1 MELFIPEKLKEKVVT
16 WRNSNYACK
25 YPTISEILEYSF
37 IENDAGTKA
46 LRFLRKAQIEALE
59 VYWYLRIVE
68 NTPQIF
74 ELYNRIF
81 STPEDKLKALGIELS
96 SDMWK
101 ELVLKG
107 KGIEHIFDKINSD
120 DKFVK
125 KNKLESVRETLS
137 LEYPSYILALAMGAG
152 KTVLI
157 GAIICTEFAMALEHN
172 EDFVKNALVFAP
184 GKTILGALKELSS
197 TPYDKILP
205 PSLYKQ
211 FISSVKFTYT
221 QDGQKDI
228 PIIEGSAYNI
238 VVTNTEKI
246 RIQKPPGKKTIPFF
260 DLKSKEK
267 EEEKTEEA
275 NLRLRKI
282 ASLPNLAVFSDEAH
296 HTYGQSLEKDLKKV
310 RKTVDYLS
318 QETNVIVVVNTTG
331 TPYFKKQIL
340 KDVVYWYGLS
350 QGISDGILK
359 ELSDSIVSYDKV
371 TDNQF
376 LEEIVEDFFTDY
388 KNISVNGDTDSKLA
402 IYFPQTKDVKSSKP
416 VIEKKLIELGLDPST
431 IIEVNNKSDE
441 QTKDFFN
448 NRVNDPSNPY
458 RVYLLVNMGTEG
470 WNVPSLFAT
479 ALARKLKTSNNFV
492 LQAATRCL
500 RQIPNNKQKARIYL
514 SKDNVK
520 ILDNQLRETF
530 NESLEILDTKKSD
543 MVEATITLRKTDC
556 PQILIKKKIPRIIKK
571 EVELNEVVLTKPK
584 VKREMASKTVYD
596 VKSSEIVREVLSEKE
611 TYTVDLED
619 QYIDIYQ
626 FAIEVS
632 TVYRLPLLIIYEKL
646 KEMYT
651 DSDIPVNHLDV
662 LKDQIEKQTSKY
674 ETIYEEIEVALALVK
689 PDGFNKKVVDGRT
702 FYTAEIIYHKSKAD
716 KIFNYEELTKIKSKD
731 LSFHYTPYNMDSL
744 PEKDLLSRLL
754 DKLDEDPDDIKGVY
768 FTGAITDSEKT
779 DFIFEYKDKKGK
791 WHTYTPDF
799 VIIKNNNKVLIVE
812 VKGDPYKDKQKE
824 IALKEVETVNSE
836 KIKYQ
841 IVSTDKD
848 QVEFNDYK
856 KVSSWIYGKEK
867 AKTKKQH
874 S

>member
-1 MELFIPEKLKEKVVT
+1 MELFIPEKLKEKVIE
-16 WRNSNYACK
+16 WRNSNYDCE
-25 YPTISEILEYSF
+25 YPTLSEIFEYSF
-37 IENDAGTKA
+37 IENDSGLKS
-46 LRFLRKAQIEALE
+46 LRYLRKAQIEALE
-59 VYWYLRIVE
+59 TYWYLRIVE

-74 ELYNRIF
+74 ELYNKIF
-81 STPEDKLKALGIELS
+81 NTPEDKLKALGIELS
-96 SDMWK
+96 TEMWK
-101 ELVLKG
+101 ELAIKG
-107 KGIEHIFDKINSD
+107 KGIEHIFDKIKSD

-137 LEYPSYILALAMGAG
+137 LDYPSYILALAMGAG

-157 GAIICTEFAMALEHN
+157 GSIICTEFAMALEHN
-172 EDFVKNALVFAP
+172 VDFVKNALVFAP

-197 TPYDKILP
+197 TSYEKILP
-205 PSLYKQ
+205 PRLYKQ

-228 PIIEGSAYNI
+228 PIIEGSSYNI

-246 RIQKPPGKKTIPFF
+246 RIQKPTGKKTIPLF

-267 EEEKTEEA
+267 EEEKIEEA

-318 QETNVIVVVNTTG
+318 QETNLIVVVNTTG

-371 TDNQF
+371 TNNQF
-376 LEEIVEDFFTDY
+376 LEEVVEDFFTYY
-388 KNISVNGDTDSKLA
+388 KNISVNGNTKSKLA
-402 IYFPQTKDVKSSKP
+402 IYFPQTKDVQSSKS
-416 VIEKKLIELGLDPST
+416 VIEKKLIELGIDPST

-448 NRVNDPSNPY
+448 NRVNDPSNPI

-530 NESLEILDTKKSD
+530 NESLEILDSKKAD
-543 MVEATITLRKTDC
+543 MVEGTITLRKTDC
-556 PQILIKKKIPRIIKK
+556 PKIIIKKKIPRIIKK
-571 EVELNEVVLTKPK
+571 DVDIKDIILTKPK
-584 VKREMASKTVYD
+584 VKSELASKTVYD

-611 TYTVDLED
+611 TYTVKLED
-619 QYIDIYQ
+619 RYVDVYQ
-626 FAIEVS
+626 FTLEIS
-632 TVYRLPLLIIYEKL
+632 TVYRLPIFPVYQKL
-646 KEMYT
+646 KEIYK
-651 DSDIPVNHLDV
+651 DSEIPRNHLEE
-662 LKDQIEKQTSKY
+662 LINQFEKQTSKY
-674 ETIYEEIEVALALVK
+674 ETIFEEVEVALAIVK
-689 PDGFNKKVVDGRT
+689 PGGFNKKIVDGET
-702 FYTAEIIYHKSKAD
+702 VYTTEIIYHKSKAD
-716 KIFNYEELTKIKSKD
+716 KIFSYEELTKIKSKD

-744 PEKDLLSRLL
+744 PEKDFLSRLL
-754 DKLDEDPDDIKGVY
+754 DKLDEDPDDIKGIY

-779 DFIFEYKDKKGK
+779 DFIFEYKDKGGK
-791 WHTYTPDF
+791 WHAYTPDF
-799 VIIKNNNKVLIVE
+799 VIIKNDNKVLIVE

-824 IALKEVETVNSE
+824 KALKEVENVNSE

-856 KVSSWIYGKEK
+856 KVNSWVYGKEK
-867 AKTKKQH
+867 AKTTKQH